1 MRDYQYKAC
10 AQRTELYRIGL
21 TRSIGLRQNDLL
33 RTKFFVRSK
42 RSRDYVCNSGNDWLN
57 TAVDDHAGITL
68 FLTLVCDIFSA
79 AHSISVHLD
88 PKPPQTQALIGVSD
102 QTV

>member
-1 MRDYQYKAC
+1 VRDSAC

-42 RSRDYVCNSGNDWLN
+42 RSRDYVCNDLLN

-88 PKPPQTQALIGVSD
+88 PKPPQTQALIEGF
-102 QTV
+102 